1 MMWTARTTAKVKIG
15 HFLETI
21 WRRRKFLAIVL
32 GVISVMVLSIVAVAS
47 YEMPPLEIIARSRMA
62 LSRARQA
69 GAEIYAPKQFEATQ
83 HKWRQMM
90 REWRL
95 QNDRLFFKRNF
106 KKLEK
111 LATETHQLAVT
122 SKNKA
127 LRSQDS
133 LKSVVQIE
141 ISLLQQKINDFKN
154 NYNQLPISGTSRDQF
169 NKAELLVLESRAAL
183 NRHAYK
189 KAATNLELAETLI
202 GRVDKEAES
211 KLKSYL
217 LGLPKWRQ
225 WVQQTIAWSRDSS
238 AAVIIVDK
246 LAHVLQVYHKGQLLR
261 EFPVELGSNW
271 LGHKRVR
278 GDRATPE
285 GQYFI
290 TKKVES
296 GRSKYYKALAINYP
310 NQTDLEEFE
319 AAQQRGEISRFAQI
333 GGLIEI
339 HGDGGKGVNWTEGC
353 IALRNDDMDRLFS
366 LVQVG
371 TPVTIVGSI
380 KGLAN
385 NHQNSNKN

>member
-1 MMWTARTTAKVKIG
+1 MIWTSRATTKVKIKY
-15 HFLETI
+15 FLEAI
-21 WRRRKFLAIVL
+21 GRRRKLLTIVL
-32 GVISVMVLSIVAVAS
+32 GIGLLVVLFIAAIAS
-47 YEMPPLEIIARSRMA
+47 YDMPPLEIIARSRMA

-69 GAEIYAPKQFEATQ
+69 GAETYAPKQFEATQ
-83 HKWRQMM
+83 LKWRQMM

-127 LRSQDS
+127 QRAQDS

-225 WVQQTIAWSRDSS
+225 WVQQTIAFSRDSS
-238 AAVIIVDK
+238 AVVIIVDK
-246 LAHVLQVYHKGQLLR
+246 LAHVLQVYQNGQLLR

-353 IALRNDDMDRLFS
+353 VALRNDDMDRLFS
-366 LVQVG
+366 LVKVG

>member
-1 MMWTARTTAKVKIG
+1 MWTARTTAKVKLG

-21 WRRRKFLAIVL
+21 WRRRKLLAIVL

-69 GAEIYAPKQFEATQ
+69 GAEIYAPKQFDATQ
-83 HKWRQMM
+83 NKWRQMM

-127 LRSQDS
+127 QRAQDS

-154 NYNQLPISGTSRDQF
+154 NYNQLPISGSSRDQF

-183 NRHAYK
+183 NRRAYK
-189 KAATNLELAETLI
+189 KAAANLELAETLI

-238 AAVIIVDK
+238 AVVIIVDK

-296 GRSKYYKALAINYP
+296 GRSKYHKALAINYP

>member
-1 MMWTARTTAKVKIG
+1 MMWTSRTTTKVQ
-15 HFLETI
+15 FRNCLEAI
-21 WRRRKFLAIVL
+21 WRWRKPLFIVL
-32 GVISVMVLSIVAVAS
+32 GAALCMVLFIAAIAS
-47 YEMPPLEIIARSRMA
+47 YEMPPLEIITRSRLA

-69 GAEIYAPKQFEATQ
+69 NAEIYAPKQFEASQ
-83 HKWRQMM
+83 NKWRQMM
-90 REWRL
+90 REWRV
-95 QNDRLFFKRNF
+95 QNDRLFFNRNF

-111 LATETHQLAVT
+111 LATETHQLAVA

-127 LRSQDS
+127 QRTQDS

-141 ISLLQQKINDFKN
+141 ISLLQQKINDFKSH
-154 NYNQLPISGTSRDQF
+154 YNELPISGAARDQF
-169 NKAELLVLESRAAL
+169 NKAELLVLEGRAAL

-189 KAATNLELAETLI
+189 KAVTNLELAETII
-202 GRVDKEAES
+202 GRVDKEAET

-217 LGLPKWRQ
+217 LGLPRWRQ
-225 WVQQTIAWSRDSS
+225 WVQQTIAWSRDSN
-238 AAVIIVDK
+238 AVAIIIDK
-246 LAHVLQVYHKGQLLR
+246 LAHVLQVYNNGQMIR
-261 EFPVELGSNW
+261 EFQVELGSNW

-290 TKKVES
+290 TKKVAS
-296 GRSKYYKALAINYP
+296 GHSKYYKALAINYP
-310 NQTDLEEFE
+310 NQTDIEEFE

-339 HGDGGKGVNWTEGC
+339 HGEGGKGVNWTEGC
-353 IALRNDDMDRLFS
+353 IALRNDDMDRLFN
-366 LVQVG
+366 LVKVG

-380 KGLAN
+380 KGITN

>member
-1 MMWTARTTAKVKIG
+1 MMWTARTTAKVKLG

-21 WRRRKFLAIVL
+21 WRRRKLLAIVL

-69 GAEIYAPKQFEATQ
+69 GAEIYAPKQFDATQ
-83 HKWRQMM
+83 NKWRQMM

-127 LRSQDS
+127 QRAQDS

-154 NYNQLPISGTSRDQF
+154 NYNQLPISGSSRDQF

-183 NRHAYK
+183 NRRAYK
-189 KAATNLELAETLI
+189 KAAANLELAETLI

-238 AAVIIVDK
+238 AVVIIVDK

>member
-1 MMWTARTTAKVKIG
+1 MMWTSRTAAKAKFSQLLKAIWHWKKI
-15 HFLETI
+15 
-21 WRRRKFLAIVL
+21 V
-32 GVISVMVLSIVAVAS
+32 SIVSSAILLVLLFVAAIAS
-47 YEMPPLEIIARSRMA
+47 YDMPPLEMIARSRMA

-83 HKWRQMM
+83 NKWRQMM

-95 QNDRLFFKRNF
+95 QNDRFFFNRNF

-111 LATETHQLAVT
+111 LATETHQLAVA

-127 LRSQDS
+127 QRTQDS

-183 NRHAYK
+183 NRQAYK

-202 GRVDKEAES
+202 GRVDKEAET
-211 KLKSYL
+211 KLRSYL
-217 LGLPKWRQ
+217 SNLPKWRQ
-225 WVQQTIAWSRDSS
+225 WVQQTIAWSRDSN
-238 AAVIIVDK
+238 AVVIIVDK
-246 LAHVLQVYHKGQLLR
+246 LAHVLQVYHNGEMIR
-261 EFPVELGSNW
+261 EFQVELGSNW

-353 IALRNDDMDRLFS
+353 IALRNDDMDRLFN
-366 LVQVG
+366 LVKVG

-380 KGLAN
+380 KGIAN
-385 NHQNSNKN
+385 NHQNSNNK

>member
-1 MMWTARTTAKVKIG
+1 MMWTARTTAKVKLG

-21 WRRRKFLAIVL
+21 WRRRKLLAIVL

-69 GAEIYAPKQFEATQ
+69 GAEIYAPKQFDATQ
-83 HKWRQMM
+83 NKWRQMM

-127 LRSQDS
+127 QRAQDS

-154 NYNQLPISGTSRDQF
+154 NYNQLPISGSSRDQF

-183 NRHAYK
+183 NRRAYK
-189 KAATNLELAETLI
+189 KAAANLELAETLI

-238 AAVIIVDK
+238 AVVIIVDK

-296 GRSKYYKALAINYP
+296 GRSKYHKALAINYP

>member
-1 MMWTARTTAKVKIG
+1 MA
-15 HFLETI
+15 
-21 WRRRKFLAIVL
+21 AI
-32 GVISVMVLSIVAVAS
+32 AS
-47 YEMPPLEIIARSRMA
+47 YDMPPLEIIARSRMA

-69 GAEIYAPKQFEATQ
+69 GAEIYAPKQFEASQ
-83 HKWRQMM
+83 FKWHQMM

-111 LATETHQLAVT
+111 LATEAHQLAVT

-127 LRSQDS
+127 QRAQDS

-225 WVQQTIAWSRDSS
+225 WVQQTIAWSQDSS
-238 AAVIIVDK
+238 AVVIIVDK

-271 LGHKRVR
+271 LGHKRIR

-296 GRSKYYKALAINYP
+296 DRSKYYKALAINYP

-385 NHQNSNKN
+385 NHQIANKN